1 MGRGRKPSKGKKIR
15 PHFWVFCEGQ
25 TEEAY
30 ISHLRSEY
38 RVPIEI
44 VTKITGNNI
53 NESKIKNHKAGKPV
67 HKKDVLTTNYLL
79 S

>member
-30 ISHLRSEY
+30 FIL
-38 RVPIEI
+38 
-44 VTKITGNNI
+44 NQL
-53 NESKIKNHKAGKPV
+53 SKLWGECNTFV
-67 HKKDVLTTNYLL
+67 
-79 S
+79 